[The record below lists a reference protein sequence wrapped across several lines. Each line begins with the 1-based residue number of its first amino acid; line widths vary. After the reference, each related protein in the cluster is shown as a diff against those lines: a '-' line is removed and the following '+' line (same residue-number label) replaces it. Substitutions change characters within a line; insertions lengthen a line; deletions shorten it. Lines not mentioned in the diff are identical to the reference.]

1 MTSNIHKSYESNL
14 LIYNLLRTPI
24 KPWIGTNLLKQ
35 FKVDVSKQVTKRMH
49 NLIHKY
55 GATIYYN
62 GWANVARRPML
73 ELMFACPSGD
83 VFIGHLFIG

>member
-1 MTSNIHKSYESNL
+1 
-14 LIYNLLRTPI
+14 
-24 KPWIGTNLLKQ
+24 
-35 FKVDVSKQVTKRMH
+35 MH

-83 VFIGHLFIG
+83 VFIGSFLLARYSETIGIDNIIQI

>member
-1 MTSNIHKSYESNL
+1 
-14 LIYNLLRTPI
+14 
-24 KPWIGTNLLKQ
+24 
-35 FKVDVSKQVTKRMH
+35 MH

-83 VFIGHLFIG
+83 VFIGSLFIG